1 VKWDSFRPNFFIMFP
16 PGLLDFAAGSYM
28 TSARYAPKG
37 GSGLTALVRHFPSVS
52 IFNVGD
58 LLAQVRAVIDKAAT
72 AVQSVFAF
80 TLLAGVTVLLAAV
93 QASRDERRYET
104 AILRALG
111 AGRGMLL
118 GSTLAEFAGL
128 GLLAGI
134 LAATVAA
141 FGGLMLA
148 RELELRYRF
157 DALMW
162 LIGVASTV
170 TIMAVSGWL
179 AVRPVLNQE
188 PRSVLN

>member
-1 VKWDSFRPNFFIMFP
+1 
-16 PGLLDFAAGSYM
+16 
-28 TSARYAPKG
+28 
-37 GSGLTALVRHFPSVS
+37 
-52 IFNVGD
+52 
-58 LLAQVRAVIDKAAT
+58 
-72 AVQSVFAF
+72 
-80 TLLAGVTVLLAAV
+80 V